1 MNIDCPHCQQTLAC
15 DESLAGTSVECPACG
30 KSIDIPIAPKI
41 RIVKSNETESASEER
56 ASENATSDAAER
68 AKAAAAKVGE
78 TFAKAVGVEKLEGFS
93 LKSLFSEAFKEH
105 PEEEV
110 ERSFMCGTPETT
122 PSIGAVDASWPRP
135 WIFMRALIAAI
146 AIYWALHSYFG
157 KTENVYLLPAMM
169 VVGSFAVPISA
180 LMFFIESNVRRNI
193 SVYQVFRLF
202 LCGGVTGVVWASM
215 TWYVFNVFNGVDNP
229 YATAILAGLIE
240 EPVKLAALWR
250 CKSLLRHRYVLNG
263 LLIGAALGAGF
274 AALESTGYAFST
286 LLENGE
292 TSEMELNILLRGVLA
307 PLAHIIWTAIVCA
320 ALWRVKGDS
329 PFRFGMLVDRRFL
342 RLAALPVIL
351 HILWDLPGHTIPVID
366 VFFVLR
372 YLILGVVG
380 WVAVLCLLQEG
391 LKEIRKE
398 KEAATATAAE
408 PRRPDMENETQ
419 RG

>member
-1 MNIDCPHCQQTLAC
+1 MNINCPHCKQTLAC

-30 KSIDIPIAPKI
+30 KSIDIPVAPKI
-41 RIVKSNETESASEER
+41 RVVKSNETESASEER

-93 LKSLFSEAFKEH
+93 LKALFSEVFKKH
-105 PEEEV
+105 SEEEV
-110 ERSFMCGTPETT
+110 ERSFICGTPETT
-122 PSIGAVDASWPRP
+122 PRIGDVDASWPRP
-135 WIFMRALIAAI
+135 WIFLRALIASVV
-146 AIYWALHSYFG
+146 IYWALHSGYRE
-157 KTENVYLLPAMM
+157 TENLFLLPSMM
-169 VVGSFAVPISA
+169 VVGSFAVPLSA
-180 LMFFIESNVRRNI
+180 LMFFIESNIRRNI
-193 SVYQVFRLF
+193 SLYQVFRLVLF
-202 LCGGVTGVVWASM
+202 GGVTGVVWASL
-215 TWYVFNVFNGVDNP
+215 TWNLFREADNP

-240 EPVKLAALWR
+240 EPVKLAALWKGR
-250 CKSLLRHRYVLNG
+250 TLLKHRYTLNG

-274 AALESTGYAFST
+274 AAFESTGYAFAT
-286 LLENGE
+286 LLGADEI
-292 TSEMELNILLRGVLA
+292 SEMEMVILLRGVLA
-307 PLAHIIWTAIVCA
+307 PLGHIIWTAIVCV

-329 PFRFGMLVDRRFL
+329 PFRFGMLADGRFL

-380 WVAVLCLLQEG
+380 WIAVLCLLQEG

-398 KEAATATAAE
+398 KEAAAAT
-408 PRRPDMENETQ
+408 TV
-419 RG
+419 